1 MFESPPS
8 PPSPPAREDYL
19 IGVEVQR
26 GSDWIGSGLQAL
38 CPSEQGPLAL
48 AEFAFPASSALMRVA
63 LGTDQP
69 SASVNPTI
77 KVQLSVFIQRKSNKQ
92 IFTICRSRPTTLDFR
107 LPALTDGSIHISDTV
122 YIEGTGQQEA
132 GIFRCCTVDV
142 MVECPIDDVGAARM
156 RFDMIE
162 MDDVDEDSVTTSVES
177 FLMVIETY
185 AFSERW
191 MSLPRCQDADHMDRE
206 ALQSARYFQLPDP
219 WTFLQAALADNS
231 SVDILPP
238 RFGRDA
244 YNLGIEIY
252 DPKDETTQLLS
263 LTELTAEGTLTLEGE
278 LAVVRCE
285 GAWVADDDAVP
296 NMFYQPVVNVFL
308 QRRLD
313 GKILTLVAEHQAES
327 LFETRVYNQ
336 FANGH
341 FWGVEGQ
348 VNLGQSQTLRGTG
361 HGTPWKKLVL
371 ETIILC
377 EHEPR
382 TVAAWMPPTSG
393 NWPRPAPPGA
403 FIEQP
408 GKNVVGVKIVLEDL
422 SESMDWNGVI
432 GAHTCTSIE
441 ELLHVV
447 ESAAFA
453 LRWA

>member
-1 MFESPPS
+1 MVAGELSKSPPS
-8 PPSPPAREDYL
+8 LPSPPTREDYL

-63 LGTDQP
+63 LGTNQP

-162 MDDVDEDSVTTSVES
+162 MDDVDEDSDTTSVES

-191 MSLPRCQDADHMDRE
+191 MSLPRCQDMG
-206 ALQSARYFQLPDP
+206 ARYFQLPDP
-219 WTFLQAALADNS
+219 WTFLQAALADNN

-285 GAWVADDDAVP
+285 GAWAADDDAVP

-313 GKILTLVAEHQAES
+313 GRILTLVVEHQAES
-327 LFETRVYNQ
+327 LFETWE

-377 EHEPR
+377 ENEPR
-382 TVAAWMPPTSG
+382 RKML

-408 GKNVVGVKIVLEDL
+408 GKKVVGVKIVLEDL
-422 SESMDWNGVI
+422 SEWKDW
-432 GAHTCTSIE
+432 TCTSIK